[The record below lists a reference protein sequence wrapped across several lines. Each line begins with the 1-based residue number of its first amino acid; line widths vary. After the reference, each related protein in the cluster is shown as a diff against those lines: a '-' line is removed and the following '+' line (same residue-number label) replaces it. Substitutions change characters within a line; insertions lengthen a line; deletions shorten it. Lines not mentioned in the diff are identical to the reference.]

1 MWQAI
6 VHFIKQ
12 SPVNLIFNS
21 KQRLKICWIKLF
33 QLPTT
38 QKQSGAVAI
47 SHDWSGEIDND
58 FERITKTFAGFAGN
72 PNIFTTVA
80 LTIGTDVEAGI
91 IERAKKFSPIPLVEV
106 KLSDAGSMFKLV
118 TTALEK
124 ATELAEQAAAQSR
137 VPAPWSSVVLGL
149 ECGGSDAYSGITA
162 NPALGIASDRFV
174 EFGATSILAETMEIL
189 GAEHLLAARALDP
202 KVGAQ
207 IIEVVARYERSI
219 NYEGIDIRG
228 AQPSRGNIEG
238 GLSTLEEKS
247 LGAAKKAGNA
257 PFTGVLE
264 FADRPTAPGLYF
276 MDTPGHDIEQLTGFA
291 AADVNITVFTTGRGT
306 PTGSAVIPTI
316 KVATNSEMG
325 LVLTDLI
332 DLNAG
337 TISDG
342 TQTLEE
348 VGQILFDEIVKVAN
362 GQLTKAEHGNSKLKV
377 PLTLC
382 KASGFRTNFC
392 NESPSGSLT
401 FSLISK
407 NLSQA
412 AIIKVM

>member
-1 MWQAI
+1 MSSPLKAYKRANGAWGLRNQVLILPLHSALSSTARAI
-6 VHFIKQ
+6 AD
-12 SPVNLIFNS
+12 NS
-21 KQRLKICWIKLF
+21 D
-33 QLPTT
+33 
-38 QKQSGAVAI
+38 GAVAI
-47 SHDWSGEIDND
+47 SHDWSGEKDND
-58 FERITKTFAGFAGN
+58 LARIIFTLSGYASN
-72 PNIFTTVA
+72 PNIFATIFLSIGNPEEEQIIKGAQALGLTRFSNLLLPEIGSMEKLQQQA
-80 LTIGTDVEAGI
+80 LTIANGFVKEAN
-91 IERAKKFSPIPLVEV
+91 
-106 KLSDAGSMFKLV
+106 
-118 TTALEK
+118 
-124 ATELAEQAAAQSR
+124 AEAR
-137 VPAPWSSVVLGL
+137 VDAPWSAIVLGL
-149 ECGGSDAYSGITA
+149 ECGGSDALSGITA
-162 NPALGIASDRFV
+162 NPALGVASDRLV
-174 EFGATSILAETMEIL
+174 ELGASSVLGETTEIL
-189 GAEHLLAARALDP
+189 GAEHLLAARAIDP
-202 KVGAQ
+202 AVGKK
-207 IIEVVARYERSI
+207 IVEMVARYEDSI

-264 FADRPTAPGLYF
+264 YADRPTAPGLYF

-362 GQLTKAEHGNSKLKV
+362 GQLTKAEHGKHHE
-377 PLTLC
+377 
-382 KASGFRTNFC
+382 F
-392 NESPSGSLT
+392 
-401 FSLISK
+401 
-407 NLSQA
+407 NLSRLYGSTL
-412 AIIKVM
+412 